1 MEWVATAFDRARIS
15 SNFIFLY
22 SGGPVANSIS
32 KLGYPV
38 KVLNWK
44 DGRSCI
50 GRLRLLKELRRNG
63 AEIAHFHDE
72 TPLTR
77 WIGRIAGCAVTL
89 FTQHGGSYITG
100 IKSCPLAML
109 PVVRFDDQCT
119 TLVLANSKWTERAH
133 NCFYRRSP
141 SLTRMIHLGL
151 DPRLTSSG
159 ATGGGSRLSPHPKR
173 KQSCY
178 VITFIGRLEVYKGA
192 LVLAELARELNVR
205 LGRSFEIR
213 VVGDGSARIN
223 LQELAQRY
231 RVADQLKI
239 LGSLDDVA
247 EELDSADV
255 FVFPSLCNESFGIA
269 PLEAVARGIPVVA
282 FDVGAVREILGE
294 APKSSIVAPG
304 DVIGMAEAIL
314 MWLRAERTHWKN
326 SGLDYVRTRFSVSAY
341 AETLTRLYSELLS
354 NKVRL
359 TNTFP

>member
-1 MEWVATAFDRARIS
+1 M
-15 SNFIFLY
+15 
-22 SGGPVANSIS
+22 
-32 KLGYPV
+32 
-38 KVLNWK
+38 
-44 DGRSCI
+44 
-50 GRLRLLKELRRNG
+50 
-63 AEIAHFHDE
+63 
-72 TPLTR
+72 
-77 WIGRIAGCAVTL
+77 
-89 FTQHGGSYITG
+89 
-100 IKSCPLAML
+100 
-109 PVVRFDDQCT
+109 
-119 TLVLANSKWTERAH
+119 
-133 NCFYRRSP
+133 
-141 SLTRMIHLGL
+141 
-151 DPRLTSSG
+151 
-159 ATGGGSRLSPHPKR
+159 
-173 KQSCY
+173 
-178 VITFIGRLEVYKGA
+178 YKGA